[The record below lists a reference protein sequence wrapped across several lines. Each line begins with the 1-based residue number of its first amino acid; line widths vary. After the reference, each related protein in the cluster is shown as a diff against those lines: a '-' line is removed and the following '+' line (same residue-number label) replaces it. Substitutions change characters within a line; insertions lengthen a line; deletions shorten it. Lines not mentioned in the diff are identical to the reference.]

1 MDMCDRPALQSHNKG
16 TTMKAIFEA
25 DLHVQMRDGVSL
37 ATSVWRP
44 AGEGKVPAV
53 LMRSPYQKDD
63 LKLGVLMLPGPI
75 ALLRAG
81 YAVVAQDVRGTYRSE
96 EAFVPHAAD
105 LFDGEDTIRW
115 LAEQPWCDG
124 NVGMYGPSYLGL
136 VQWQAAVAD
145 TPALKAIVPMV
156 TCADIYS
163 LWYSRGGALSLQTLL
178 TWCTIMAMNA
188 AMRAL
193 PQGGAELADIQQLAA
208 ILENPDHLYLSPVRD
223 QPLLTKY
230 LPWLDDVMAHPMRD
244 DFWKALS
251 VVDRAEQV
259 TTPALSIVG
268 WYDLYATQQ
277 LRDHQ
282 ELTQRAGSV
291 QARNGQRLLIGPWS
305 HMIHGQFGAF
315 GDRDFGTHANAMA
328 LGFDE
333 AHVNFFDRWLKG
345 REDALEGIAP
355 VRLFVMGI
363 NQWRDEQAWPLPDTN
378 YVDYFLGGVG
388 PANTA
393 SGAGLLTK
401 DRFTHD
407 MVDRYLYDPLR
418 PVPTVGGDTLDM
430 RNDGPRD
437 QALVETREDVLCFT
451 TAVLDEP
458 VEVTGPVTLKLFVS
472 SSARDTDFTAKLVDV
487 YPDGRAIILCHG
499 ILRMRYR
506 RSRDACDLMKPN
518 ETYEIDVDV
527 GATSNVFLPGH
538 RIRLEVS
545 SSNYPRFDRNSNT
558 GGDINSES
566 VEDMVVALNQVHR
579 GPAHSSRLI
588 LPIIPCTRSHR

>member
-1 MDMCDRPALQSHNKG
+1 
-16 TTMKAIFEA
+16 MKAVFEA
-25 DLHVQMRDGVSL
+25 DVRVSMRDGVTL

-44 AGEGKVPAV
+44 AGDEKVPAV
-53 LMRSPYQKDD
+53 LMRTPYQKDD
-63 LKLGVLMLPGPI
+63 LKLGVLMLPGQI

-81 YAVVAQDVRGTYRSE
+81 YAVIAQDVRGTFRSDE
-96 EAFVPHAAD
+96 SFEPHAQD
-105 LFDGEDTIRW
+105 LLDGEDTIRW

-136 VQWQAAVAD
+136 VQWQAAAAD

-163 LWYSRGGALSLQTLL
+163 LWYSRGGALSLQLL
-178 TWCTIMAMNA
+178 LFWSTIMALNA

-193 PQGGAELADIQQLAA
+193 PGGKADLADIQQLAA
-208 ILENPDHLYLSPVRD
+208 TLQNPDPLYWAKPVGD
-223 QPLLTKY
+223 QPLLKKY
-230 LPWLDDVMAHPMRD
+230 LPWFDDVMAHPMRD

-251 VVDRAEQV
+251 VVDRAEKV

-282 ELTQRAGSV
+282 AFSQRAGSA
-291 QARNGQRLLIGPWS
+291 QARAGQRLLIGPWS
-305 HMIHGQFGAF
+305 HMVHGQFGVF
-315 GDRDFGTHANAMA
+315 GDRDFGPAANALA
-328 LGFDE
+328 FGFDE
-333 AHVNFFDRWLKG
+333 VHVNFFDRWLKG
-345 REDALEGIAP
+345 REDALDGTAP

-363 NQWRDEQAWPLPDTN
+363 NQWRDEQAWPLPDTS
-378 YVDYFLGGVG
+378 YADYFLGGAG

-393 SGAGLLTK
+393 GGAGLLTTN
-401 DRFTHD
+401 RPAHD

-430 RNDGPRD
+430 RTDGPRD
-437 QALVETREDVLCFT
+437 QSAIETRDDVLCFT

-472 SSARDTDFTAKLVDV
+472 SSAPDTDFTAKLVDV
-487 YPDGRAIILCHG
+487 SPDGRAIILCHG
-499 ILRMRYR
+499 VLRMRYR
-506 RSRDACDLMKPN
+506 QSLDSCDLMKPD
-518 ETYEIDVDV
+518 EIYEIDIDV

-545 SSNYPRFDRNSNT
+545 SSNFPRYDRNSNT
-558 GGDINSES
+558 GGDINSENAG
-566 VEDMVVALNQVHR
+566 DMIVALNKVHR
-579 GPAHSSRLI
+579 GPAHPSRII
-588 LPIIPCTRSHR
+588 LPVIPANRSS